1 MPRFRNEA
9 PGGVHSIIAA
19 DAALAFAATVAVD
32 LLNSAQLP
40 ALPWAAP
47 LNS

>member
-19 DAALAFAATVAVD
+19 DAALAFAALVAYIP
-32 LLNSAQLP
+32 LNFARQP
-40 ALPWAAP
+40 ALHGAAP